1 MILTNPGTHQW
12 SVTAGQIM
20 EACPMIDP
28 REVTAL
34 VEHGGVTDRPEEF
47 FDWLL
52 AVA

>member
-1 MILTNPGTHQW
+1 MQ
-12 SVTAGQIM
+12 
-20 EACPMIDP
+20 ACPMIDP
-28 REVTAL
+28 REFTAL